1 MNLNLSDF
9 SNIAI
14 YEFLFLTLIIFVFFR
29 IVNFLYPFIISK
41 NKRNIGKK
49 TLIITE
55 IITWFVFLIGAI
67 QFLMGKNQIF
77 ALGIFILLIFTLS
90 WIIWYYLRDIFAGF
104 FFKINNSFPDK
115 KQITFENNKG
125 KIIQKQLKHLEI
137 ETNNNEKIFIPYTKL
152 LNGIFS
158 ISEEQNENLNYN
170 NTFIIEVKKTEPI
183 KDTIQKI
190 QTAILQLPWISLKN
204 EPKILPISETKEFLK
219 LEITF
224 FSVNNDYIFKI
235 RNHIQNKFN

>member
-1 MNLNLSDF
+1 MNLNLSEF

-14 YEFLFLTLIIFVFFR
+14 YEFLILTLIIFVFFR
-29 IVNFLYPFIISK
+29 IVNFLYPFIIPK
-41 NKRNIGKK
+41 NRRAVGKK
-49 TLIITE
+49 IVIVAELLF
-55 IITWFVFLIGAI
+55 WFVFFVGAI

-77 ALGIFILLIFTLS
+77 AIGIFILLIFTLS
-90 WIIWYYLRDIFAGF
+90 WITWYYLRDIFAGF
-104 FFKINNSFPDK
+104 FFKINNNLPDK

-125 KIIQKQLKHLEI
+125 EIIRKHLKHLEI
-137 ETNNNEKIFIPYTKL
+137 ETNNNELIFIPYTKL
-152 LNGIFS
+152 LNGVFS

-170 NTFIIEVKKTEPI
+170 NTFIIEVKKTESLKETI
-183 KDTIQKI
+183 KKI
-190 QTAILQLPWISLKN
+190 QTAILQLPWISPKN

-235 RNHIQNKFN
+235 RSHIENKFN